1 MGFRTTIQGL
11 VQSAFTTI
19 GDIAEVIT
27 YTSVIDGDYDSYSG
41 QIIPNNTDYSLKVVV
56 KFGSLEKDKAMGND
70 IDVAFTGDIEIMFAS
85 KDLAVVPTT
94 SDTVTRNE
102 EINAINRISS
112 DAVNA
117 TYTIN
122 LVRLG

>member
-102 EINAINRISS
+102 EIYAINRISS

>member
-56 KFGSLEKDKAMGND
+56 KFGL
-70 IDVAFTGDIEIMFAS
+70 
-85 KDLAVVPTT
+85 
-94 SDTVTRNE
+94 
-102 EINAINRISS
+102 
-112 DAVNA
+112 
-117 TYTIN
+117 
-122 LVRLG
+122 LVKT

>member
-102 EINAINRISS
+102 EIYAINRISS

-117 TYTIN
+117 TYTMN